1 MTMAKNV
8 FEVGN
13 LIFVKNAMGAAIWG
27 IEHRS
32 EEVCAFG
39 FEKTHYFQTNE
50 KLPCRKPVV
59 FLEIGKR
66 DPFGRNFVKILGPNG
81 MCYVRKEA
89 FL

>member
-1 MTMAKNV
+1 MASNV

-13 LIFVKNAMGAAIWG
+13 LILVKNAMGAKIWEV
-27 IEHRS
+27 EHRS
-32 EEVCAFG
+32 EEACRVRYV
-39 FEKTHYFQTNE
+39 KTHYYQTDE

-59 FLEIGKR
+59 FLGTGEQ